1 MIQNKELELE
11 ILKRLF
17 DCSNSIKF
25 STITENFNI
34 NDSYYINLSR
44 NKNTIPYL
52 KLCKNDIDAIAI
64 GINNTAVTQTIFDQ
78 KKAYFDVCHKLTSS
92 LIKVL
97 TDLESIVWKNI
108 LECNNIHKL
117 ELIHSNENEF
127 KDILY
132 TIKKSIDIIRKSYC
146 KSPDTIMV
154 SSKFLP
160 KLYTL
165 FSPYDKFNMAIA
177 KSYDKNMYIYGLKI
191 VVDDN
196 LNSDNVEK
204 ILILNSYDFLELS
217 FDKYN
222 DDDRNLIYACNVPI
236 HIVYKYDDNNQ
247 IYAIGFETNMNINIK
262 SPKSAVLIT
271 LKE

>member
-1 MIQNKELELE
+1 MIQNRELELE

-17 DCSNSIKF
+17 DCSKSIKF

-52 KLCKNDIDAIAI
+52 MLCKTDIDAILI
-64 GINNTAVTQTIFDQ
+64 DINNTSITQTNFNHE
-78 KKAYFDVCHKLTSS
+78 KAYFDVCHKLTSS
-92 LIKVL
+92 LIKIL
-97 TDLESIVWKNI
+97 TDLESVVWKNI
-108 LECNNIHKL
+108 LGCNDIHKL
-117 ELIHSNENEF
+117 ELIYSAENES
-127 KDILY
+127 KEILY
-132 TIKKSIDIIRKSYC
+132 AVKESIDIIKKSYC
-146 KSPDTIMV
+146 KNPDTIMV

-165 FSPYDKFNMAIA
+165 FSHYDKFNMTTA
-177 KSYDKNMYIYGLKI
+177 KSYDKNMYIHGLKI
-191 VVDDN
+191 IIDDN

-204 ILILNSYDFLELS
+204 ILVLNSYDFMELS
-217 FDKYN
+217 FDKYS
-222 DDDRNLIYACNVPI
+222 DDDKNLVYACNVPI
-236 HIVYKYDDNNQ
+236 RIVYRYDDNNQ
-247 IYAIGFETNMNINIK
+247 ICAVGFETNMNINIK